1 MNKLVINIYGS
12 PGAGKSTLAKNL
24 KKYMREKRIDVGL
37 ISEFATELIENNQKE
52 RLKDQ
57 PYVTEGQMLNIAKV
71 LKEHDIAISD
81 SPIELGKFYCDP
93 KDKKRTNE
101 LIKKCKNFYTSINF
115 FLKLDKQAKQDY
127 TMESRVHTYAQSQK
141 LQERMLASSI
151 LRDETFIIIDRNTQI
166 KEVLK
171 MIEKS
176 KQWKEHQNQ
185 SKGLELWTKTQ

>member
-24 KKYMREKRIDVGL
+24 KKCMREKRIDVGL

-52 RLKDQ
+52 KLKDQ
-57 PYVTEGQMLNIAKV
+57 PYVTKGQMLNIAKV
-71 LKEHDIAISD
+71 LKEYDIAISD

-93 KDKKRTNE
+93 RDEQRTNE
-101 LIKKCKNFYTSINF
+101 LIKKCKNMYKSIF
-115 FLKLDKQAKQDY
+115 FLKLDEQAKQDY

-141 LQERMLASSI
+141 LQERMLTSSI
-151 LRDETFIIIDRNTQI
+151 LRDETFMIIDRNTQI

-185 SKGLELWTKTQ
+185 SKGLEL

>member
-1 MNKLVINIYGS
+1 
-12 PGAGKSTLAKNL
+12 
-24 KKYMREKRIDVGL
+24 
-37 ISEFATELIENNQKE
+37 
-52 RLKDQ
+52 
-57 PYVTEGQMLNIAKV
+57 MLNIAKV

-127 TMESRVHTYAQSQK
+127 TMESRVHTYTQSQK

-151 LRDETFIIIDRNTQI
+151 FRDETFMIIDRNTQI

-185 SKGLELWTKTQ
+185 SKGLEL